1 MYDGWLAC
9 PAAAESQLAMG
20 ENGGEGVGA
29 HDRRWRAA
37 AGFRL
42 NTPNIRRGE
51 YEGLAAADVEL

>member
-1 MYDGWLAC
+1 
-9 PAAAESQLAMG
+9 MG

-29 HDRRWRAA
+29 YDRRWRAA